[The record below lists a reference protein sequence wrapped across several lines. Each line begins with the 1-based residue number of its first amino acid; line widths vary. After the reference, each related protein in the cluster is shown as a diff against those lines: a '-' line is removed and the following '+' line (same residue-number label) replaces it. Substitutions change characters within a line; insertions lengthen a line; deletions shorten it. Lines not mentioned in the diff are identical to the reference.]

1 VAVVV
6 GQGKTEVGVHVAVV
20 VGQGKTEVG
29 ESHA

>member
-1 VAVVV
+1 MAVVV